1 MTTKN
6 YIQILITSALW
17 GSSFLMMKIALDEL
31 TPFHISFY
39 RIFTGMLFINL
50 INRDRVKLTVEGHIR
65 LSLVGLLWMALP
77 FYLFAKSE
85 ETISSSLAGL
95 INGSTPIFI
104 SLVAITIFKE
114 KINARQG
121 LYLFSGFVGI
131 YLICFGLNS
140 IFNELNFGAL
150 LALLASISY
159 GFAVNIVQPV
169 IKNIGGIK
177 SLKITLRYGS
187 LFSLVLLIINE
198 PLIIPT
204 LESSLLPILLLGI
217 GSSGIAFLS
226 YYNLINDVGAIG
238 ASIAVYIVPIFSVI
252 FGFVFLNEY
261 SDLIQL
267 VGIFIVIFSAFQFS
281 KIKS

>member
-1 MTTKN
+1 
-6 YIQILITSALW
+6 
-17 GSSFLMMKIALDEL
+17 MKIALDEL

-39 RIFTGMLFINL
+39 RIFIGMLFINL

-104 SLVAITIFKE
+104 SLVAITVFKE
-114 KINARQG
+114 KINAKQG

-169 IKNIGGIK
+169 IKNVGGIK

-198 PLIIPT
+198 PFIIPT